1 MPLHDVL
8 KQEFIGTDIEVTDA
22 QNKGTIGLKGRVVDE
37 TKNMLVIEHHGKVK
51 RLIKDHVT
59 VRITMKGKTYE
70 INGKLLVGRPEDRLK
85 KRFKW

>member
-8 KQEFIGTDIEVTDA
+8 KQEFIGTDIEIADA
-22 QNKGTIGLKGRVVDE
+22 KNKGTIGLNGRVVDE
-37 TKNMLVIEHHGKVK
+37 TKNMLIIEHHGQVK

-59 VRITMKGKTYE
+59 IRIAIKGKTYE